1 MKYVL
6 CSVRDVAANCFGQP
20 FSTVTV
26 ETGIRMFRDSV
37 NNPDPSNVMRNHAVD
52 FELYHLGEF
61 DDATATFH
69 PLQLPVR
76 IALGRDLLRPVAPL
90 PGSAG

>member
-6 CSVRDVAANCFGQP
+6 CSVRDVAGSCFGQP

-37 NNPDPSNVMRNHAVD
+37 NDPDPRNVMRNHSLD

-61 DDATATFH
+61 DDSTASFSL
-69 PLQLPVR
+69 LQVPVR
-76 IALGRDLLRPVAPL
+76 IALGRDVLRPL
-90 PGSAG
+90 PGSSG